1 MREYES
7 PKFDFQE
14 LKLFE
19 RVADQCWGT
28 ANIWLDTNG
37 DSIISNI
44 DIQLATGGGC
54 KGNWSASTVNE
65 AIGEFNSIVDAYNN
79 NKDLDAVYQ
88 YNPALGDYLKTNP
101 GTILKE
107 INAIADSSW
116 ANTHQSSGDGI
127 IIDRS

>member
-19 RVADQCWGT
+19 RIADECWGT
-28 ANIWLDTNG
+28 ASIWLDTNG

-54 KGNWSASTVNE
+54 KGNESAGNINN
-65 AIGEFNSIVDAYNN
+65 AIREFNSIVDAYNSGN
-79 NKDLDAVYQ
+79 LDAVYQ
-88 YNPALGDYLKTNP
+88 YNPVLGEYLKGNP
-101 GTILKE
+101 GTILNK
-107 INAIADSSW
+107 ITATASPNW
-116 ANTHQSSGDGI
+116 ANTKESSGGGI

>member
-19 RVADQCWGT
+19 RVADTCWGT
-28 ANIWLDTNG
+28 ASIWLDTNG

-54 KGNWSASTVNE
+54 KGSESALNINN
-65 AIGEFNSIVDAYNN
+65 AIKDFNNMANAYNN
-79 NKDLDAVYQ
+79 NKDIGAVVQ
-88 YNPALGDYLKTNP
+88 YNPALAEYLLANP
-101 GTILKE
+101 GVSLKPIE
-107 INAIADSSW
+107 ATATPNW
-116 ANTHQSSGDGI
+116 ANTQQSSGGGI
-127 IIDRS
+127 IIDKS

>member
-7 PKFDFQE
+7 PKFEFQE

-28 ANIWLDTNG
+28 ASIWLDTNG

-54 KGNWSASTVNE
+54 KGNWSANAVNN
-65 AIGEFNSIVDAYNN
+65 AITEFNSIVDAYTN

-101 GTILKE
+101 ETTLNKIT
-107 INAIADSSW
+107 ATASSNW
-116 ANTHQSSGDGI
+116 ANTQQSSGGGI
-127 IIDRS
+127 IIDKS